1 MEHCLRTKMLN
12 RIEESTSR
20 LGPILDVAIHS
31 KKRHKVYNKRN
42 RLVIKRR
49 TELRESSDIGYARS
63 SFLHHQI
70 NNFLAITNVS
80 HREIST
86 AIILHR
92 NMFGNQTS
100 SC

>member
-42 RLVIKRR
+42 RLVIKKKNR
-49 TELRESSDIGYARS
+49 TKGK
-63 SFLHHQI
+63 F
-70 NNFLAITNVS
+70 
-80 HREIST
+80 
-86 AIILHR
+86 
-92 NMFGNQTS
+92 
-100 SC
+100 